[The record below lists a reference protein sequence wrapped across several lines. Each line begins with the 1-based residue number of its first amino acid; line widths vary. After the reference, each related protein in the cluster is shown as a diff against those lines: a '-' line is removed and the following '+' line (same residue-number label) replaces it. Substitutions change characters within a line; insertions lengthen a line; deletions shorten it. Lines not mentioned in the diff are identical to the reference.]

1 MRRFDVS
8 SEILWVEREDIM
20 KSEVRLKG
28 FANISIEG
36 KVAHIGSIE
45 RNDRRPIIH
54 WLPEPSTS
62 NAILLVAEEGEV
74 KRIEGKLETHSY
86 PEGTMVQLERIG
98 YARIIDSS
106 TLIFTHS

>member
-1 MRRFDVS
+1 MIWI
-8 SEILWVEREDIM
+8 EQEDLM

-28 FANISIEG
+28 FANIEITG
-36 KVAHIGSIE
+36 KTARVGSIE

-54 WLPEPSTS
+54 WLPESSTT
-62 NAILLVAEEGEV
+62 NATLLMAEDGEMQH
-74 KRIEGKLETHSY
+74 IEGKLESHSY

>member
-1 MRRFDVS
+1 MRTFDIS
-8 SEILWVEREDIM
+8 KKTLWIEREDLL

-28 FANISIEG
+28 FANIHIEG
-36 KVAHIGSIE
+36 KKAIMGSID

-54 WLPEPSTS
+54 WLPEPSTT
-62 NAILLVAEEGEV
+62 NATLLVAEDGEV
-74 KRIEGKLETHSY
+74 KHIQGKLETHSY

-98 YARIIDSS
+98 YARVIDST